1 MAKQK
6 VISFEELKENFCLE
20 TTKQRFLD
28 FEPAKNNLNNYLKT
42 RKEVDLQQLVGS
54 VLIQCKSYFEKNVCT
69 NNIWN
74 LDTFFSIGL
83 LRITYAIYIMENNH
97 LYRKDYM
104 FAYLEEKNGIYDFEY
119 SMFNATVTN
128 QKKVKQ
134 LKDDME
140 VGRFMLQC
148 CADLLNNL
156 LQEQEVEK

>member
-54 VLIQCKSYFEKNVCT
+54 VLIQCKSYFKKNVCT
-69 NNIWN
+69 NDMWNI
-74 LDTFFSIGL
+74 DISYSCGL
-83 LRITYAIYIMENNH
+83 MRITYTIYIMENNH
-97 LYRKDYM
+97 LSEKAYM

-119 SMFNATVTN
+119 SMFNATFTN
-128 QKKVKQ
+128 KKKAKQ
-134 LKDDME
+134 LKGDME

-156 LQEQEVEK
+156 LQKQEVK